1 MKTYAIRYYIVEKI
15 EEDWMFYFWC
25 STTSGGSDAGAVV
38 LGRSRYT
45 VTLLTALNPGLGSH
59 EKKKAFGQV
68 ESTAHVI
75 WIKIFWLCLLS
86 LNYLEICG
94 YLQLVL

>member
-1 MKTYAIRYYIVEKI
+1 MADRKPAWISKHLTNLSKNNQTEKNNDMKTYAIRYYIVEKI

-45 VTLLTALNPGLGSH
+45 VTLLTA
-59 EKKKAFGQV
+59 F
-68 ESTAHVI
+68 
-75 WIKIFWLCLLS
+75 KIEPWTRIS
-86 LNYLEICG
+86 
-94 YLQLVL
+94 

>member
-45 VTLLTALNPGLGSH
+45 VTLLTAFKIKPWTTVGSL
-59 EKKKAFGQV
+59 ENY
-68 ESTAHVI
+68 ES
-75 WIKIFWLCLLS
+75 FWAS
-86 LNYLEICG
+86 
-94 YLQLVL
+94 